1 MQRIITKF
9 NQTCITCWNGKM
21 TLFGKE
27 PTIFL
32 RNHLFTYSWLFLIK
46 TSCLFTMAVLSVCT
60 WSYADLFMRWSEE
73 RIRLFSSYIQVA
85 YLDFFFQFFLFSNAG
100 EGAIQKNSKNR
111 PGGGNTSL
119 SFLDFQALY
128 DEGRA
133 HQENVDLIN
142 DLGGQIIQK
151 VLLLKTHKHETLLC
165 FVCI

>member
-1 MQRIITKF
+1 MAKWLYLEKNLRFSYAII
-9 NQTCITCWNGKM
+9 CLHIHGC
-21 TLFGKE
+21 
-27 PTIFL
+27 FL
-32 RNHLFTYSWLFLIK
+32 DKN
-46 TSCLFTMAVLSVCT
+46 SCLFTMTVLSVCT

-85 YLDFFFQFFLFSNAG
+85 YLDFFFSIFFYFPMLVKVLYK
-100 EGAIQKNSKNR
+100 KNSKNR

>member
-85 YLDFFFQFFLFSNAG
+85 YLDFFFSIFFYFPML
-100 EGAIQKNSKNR
+100 
-111 PGGGNTSL
+111 
-119 SFLDFQALY
+119 
-128 DEGRA
+128 
-133 HQENVDLIN
+133 V
-142 DLGGQIIQK
+142 K
-151 VLLLKTHKHETLLC
+151 VLYKKIVRTVQVVVTLL
-165 FVCI
+165 FPFSIFRLYMMRAGLIKKTWI

>member
-1 MQRIITKF
+1 
-9 NQTCITCWNGKM
+9 M
-21 TLFGKE
+21 T
-27 PTIFL
+27 
-32 RNHLFTYSWLFLIK
+32 
-46 TSCLFTMAVLSVCT
+46 VLSVCT

-85 YLDFFFQFFLFSNAG
+85 YLDFFIFQYWWRCYT
-100 EGAIQKNSKNR
+100 KNSKNR

-151 VLLLKTHKHETLLC
+151 VLC
-165 FVCI
+165 